1 MMKKIV
7 FKLSLLLLVVTLSPQ
22 SFAQLADTKTKPGTY
37 EEKEAG
43 DYDLT
48 DQERW
53 ESQTY
58 YHEGKAVREMNEAC
72 EKLKDPNACQGR
84 GKTKFMGIDSEIV
97 KMIAKIYSM
106 FGGMMSMGGGSGM
119 DFKGAKG
126 ADGKHGESK
135 KDYCSMIP
143 MAGEM
148 VAMFAQQMETQQ
160 LNSQPTSQETP
171 QKELLYRA
179 ARSHKAR
186 EKSAKI
192 QGTVWTATVACYAG
206 YMAMGGISIDWK
218 VIAKAAGAG
227 FLAFFWNN
235 EAKQQAKYAAE
246 VQAIADQLPG
256 VGDCNPHTQRN
267 CYCTQPE
274 TQYDPQYCLPQI
286 HKKAIAN
293 NSYAV
298 PCVDANTKVDTTC
311 QCVDTNSCFDQE
323 FFSDLKV
330 PGLVQ
335 FAKSSAGKDFR
346 NLTRGELTNGK
357 LAAGTN
363 SNAATRK
370 LLGDLAAKNKEN
382 PELSRADLAT
392 ADAFEKYGLPKSLAR
407 LVASQRTT
415 AAGRKKAEGINANF
429 EQSRGNYAKARS
441 SGAKTLTFSG
451 GLGKIGTKTNKRPDY
466 KNMFNKYKKGK
477 GKVSS
482 KTLKFA
488 QKAEQQAQIT
498 KNKDKPIFEIISRR
512 YQVSGWRRLEIE

>member
-7 FKLSLLLLVVTLSPQ
+7 LKLSVLLLVVTLSPQ
-22 SFAQLADTKTKPGTY
+22 SFAQLADSKTKPGTY
-37 EEKEAG
+37 EEKEDA

-53 ESQTY
+53 DSQTY
-58 YHEGKAVREMNEAC
+58 FHEGKSVREMNEAC
-72 EKLKDPNACQGR
+72 DKLKDPAACQGR
-84 GKTKFMGIDSEIV
+84 GKTKFMGINSDIV

-106 FGGMMSMGGGSGM
+106 FGGMMSMSGGGGM
-119 DFKGAKG
+119 DFEAKELPEG
-126 ADGKHGESK
+126 ETRPEGESDTK

-148 VAMFAQQMETQQ
+148 VAMFAQQMETQN
-160 LNSQPTSQETP
+160 LNSQPTTQETP

-179 ARSHKAR
+179 ARSHQAR

-206 YMAMGGISIDWK
+206 YMAMGGIAINWK

-227 FLAFFWNN
+227 FLAIFWNN
-235 EAKQQAKYAAE
+235 EAKQQAKYADE
-246 VQAIADQLPG
+246 VRAIAEQLPG

-298 PCVDANTKVDTTC
+298 PCVDQNTKVDKSC

-357 LAAGTN
+357 LA
-363 SNAATRK
+363 SAANGSSARARK
-370 LLGDLAAKNKEN
+370 LLGELDKKNKKN
-382 PELSRADLAT
+382 PELSRGDLSVADS
-392 ADAFEKYGLPKSLAR
+392 FEKYGLPKGLAR
-407 LVASQRTT
+407 LVAS
-415 AAGRKKAEGINANF
+415 
-429 EQSRGNYAKARS
+429 
-441 SGAKTLTFSG
+441 
-451 GLGKIGTKTNKRPDY
+451 
-466 KNMFNKYKKGK
+466 
-477 GKVSS
+477 
-482 KTLKFA
+482 
-488 QKAEQQAQIT
+488 
-498 KNKDKPIFEIISRR
+498 
-512 YQVSGWRRLEIE
+512 